1 MTRYVSW
8 LQALAA
14 VSLCV
19 NVIAGLWAFYT
30 WQNTPFVI
38 WGATLLIGGLSA
50 EASLAIDERIAR
62 SHWR

>member
-1 MTRYVSW
+1 MTRYVSV
-8 LQALAA
+8 LRALAA

>member
-50 EASLAIDERIAR
+50 EASLEIDKRIHR
-62 SHWR
+62 SHEW